1 MGQSPKD
8 RATSTIPSWS
18 GALKR
23 TVREFK
29 DDNLTDGAAALT
41 YYGVLAIFPAILALV
56 SVLGLPGQ
64 SATSR

>member
-1 MGQSPKD
+1 MARSSNSMRGHDADGTEPQGPSDLDK
-8 RATSTIPSWS
+8 RSWS

-41 YYGVLAIFPAILALV
+41 YYGVLAIFP
-56 SVLGLPGQ
+56 
-64 SATSR
+64 R